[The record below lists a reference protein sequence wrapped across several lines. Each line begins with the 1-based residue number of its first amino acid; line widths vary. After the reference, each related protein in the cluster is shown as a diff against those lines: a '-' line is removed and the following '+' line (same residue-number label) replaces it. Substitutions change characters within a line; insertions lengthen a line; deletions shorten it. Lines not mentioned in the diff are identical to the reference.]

1 MMPNCRWI
9 RILLRMLY
17 QTVFMALLLFFFSI
31 TILGELPGL
40 FVLSALLLLFVL
52 SFAIREWMP
61 SHLLILLFHL
71 LLFGGIYILPCSI
84 GMRIL
89 LMIIQAYLTV
99 SSLVY
104 SYKGAVIKPMTDIP
118 WPSFLTCTIIYI
130 LSIMTHLSALTSR
143 TYIITILLLVI
154 YYIMVY
160 VEGLNEYIDSA
171 RTVSGLPLKR
181 MLHTNTII
189 IGIVIFLLLFGL
201 FLGYIFGSDEL
212 TDAIGDALQWFF
224 QMLFHVILFLIEWIS
239 KWLTQYL
246 GLQDIDPTP
255 VDDDLSAGEQATGWG
270 LIVELILMVVFLAVV
285 SLLLY
290 HLMRRLICLLL
301 KPRTYGDDI
310 IEEAEK
316 GKTLEREKSRGRAVL
331 YHRQTL
337 AEKARRYYKR
347 RVLRHKDEIVLVAQS
362 TCRDIEQEIEEKEQ
376 EDIHELTEL
385 YARLR
390 YGGQEPDKAMV
401 KRIRELAGK

>member
-31 TILGELPGL
+31 TILGELPG
-40 FVLSALLLLFVL
+40 FIVLSSLLLLFML

-61 SHLLILLFHL
+61 SHLLILLLHF
-71 LLFGGIYILPCSI
+71 LLFGAIYILPCSI
-84 GMRIL
+84 GLRIM
-89 LMIIQAYLTV
+89 LMLVQVYLTC
-99 SSLVY
+99 SALVY
-104 SYKGAVIKPMTDIP
+104 SYKGAVIKPLSDIP

-130 LSIMTHLSALTSR
+130 LSIITHLAELTIR

-160 VEGLNEYIDSA
+160 VEGVNEYIDSA
-171 RTVSGLPLKR
+171 KTVSGLPLKR
-181 MLHTNTII
+181 MLHTNTTI

-201 FLGYIFGSDEL
+201 FLGYIFGSDEM

-224 QMLFHVILFLIEWIS
+224 QMLFHAILLLIEWLG

-246 GLQDIDPTP
+246 GMQDIEPNSA
-255 VDDDLSAGEQATGWG
+255 DDLAAGEQATGWG
-270 LIVELILMVVFLAVV
+270 LIVEMLLMVIVLAVV
-285 SLLLY
+285 SFLLY
-290 HLMRRLICLLL
+290 HLMRKLIRLLL
-301 KPRTYGDDI
+301 KPRSYEDDI
-310 IEEAEK
+310 IEEAENVK
-316 GKTLEREKSRGRAVL
+316 VVEREKSRGRAVL

-347 RVLRHKDEIVLVAQS
+347 RILKHKNEIILTAQS

-390 YGGQEPDKAMV
+390 YGSQEPDRAML
-401 KRIRELAGK
+401 KKMRELAGR